1 MMQQN
6 YKNENIYVTNPV
18 WRGKRKAMEDE
29 VMNITSADTQVS
41 GFDFIP
47 DVAQTFRSRN
57 NLICYF

>member
-47 DVAQTFRSRN
+47 DMTQTF
-57 NLICYF
+57 